1 MVLFH
6 VHDLKSSHKDKRVN
20 DDFNNW
26 LQKIY
31 GGHGNVTSHRGKIHE
46 YLGMELDYTKD
57 QKVKIGM
64 IKYVEN
70 MLTKFLIKFK
80 STDKA
85 ALPAGNSLFNQG
97 QGKKLETG
105 CADTYHTTVAKGLF
119 LCKRAR
125 PDIQPTIA
133 VLCTRVKDPNKADWA
148 KLVRMMK
155 YLNGTTK
162 LQLILSAGNLQC
174 IKWYTWTQTL
184 RSTLISRAILAPPCT
199 LVMVE
204 AQHNLF

>member
-1 MVLFH
+1 
-6 VHDLKSSHKDKRVN
+6 
-20 DDFNNW
+20 
-26 LQKIY
+26 
-31 GGHGNVTSHRGKIHE
+31 
-46 YLGMELDYTKD
+46 MELDYTKD

>member
-31 GGHGNVTSHRGKIHE
+31 GGHGNVMSHRGKIHE

-57 QKVKIGM
+57 RKVKIGM

-70 MLTKFLIKFK
+70 MWTKFPIKFK

-119 LCKRAR
+119 LCKRAP
-125 PDIQPTIA
+125 PDIQPTID
-133 VLCTRVKDPNKADWA
+133 VLCTRVKGPNKADWQ
-148 KLVRMMK
+148 KLTNTSTV
-155 YLNGTTK
+155 
-162 LQLILSAGNLQC
+162 LQN
-174 IKWYTWTQTL
+174 
-184 RSTLISRAILAPPCT
+184 
-199 LVMVE
+199 
-204 AQHNLF
+204 